1 MQVSIESKSLAA
13 ALCGLKLGDAK
24 IIGQSDEK
32 KKQKKEATARVK
44 KEDAVRVYLH
54 AVNNHL
60 RIGLGTSDT
69 VCTSYDY
76 DEKCWKTT
84 TALYTLTVELD
95 AAVREEGYCAISFNA
110 AKKLGKFCDTKASDV
125 QIDGYGDAVTAEL
138 CGRKCRVT
146 AYPGEP
152 QDFGQLDDSFF
163 APREAVFAVIGSAT
177 RPADVRAVYWQYV
190 SVMPREKGT
199 IVSWTDGAQILWQKC
214 DPDLPSLR
222 RLIPLFA
229 LELLKSQKPAN
240 EMIEVSRD
248 GIRCGGVLVR
258 FLAQEPVTYPDS
270 AALLLAMSPQD
281 SDAWI
286 RVHTTVEELAGMLK
300 RISSCMNDEVVLF
313 AERNRLHMLTYDD
326 ASDIGKGKRSNWESC
341 PAAGTWIDADV
352 DREFGTIGL
361 NAHRLKRA
369 LYKQTG
375 PLTLSVQDGDS
386 PVFFDIENSD
396 VRTVLMPLSPAFNR
410 TSILA

>member
-1 MQVSIESKSLAA
+1 MQINIESKSLAA

-24 IIGQSDEK
+24 IVGQK
-32 KKQKKEATARVK
+32 GK

-60 RIGLGTSDT
+60 RIGLGTCDT
-69 VCTSYDY
+69 VCTGYNY
-76 DEKCWKTT
+76 AAKCWDTDA
-84 TALYTLTVELD
+84 ALYTLTVELD
-95 AAVREEGYCAISFNA
+95 AEVREEGYYAISFNA
-110 AKKLGKFCDTKASDV
+110 AKKLGKLLCDAKAADV

-152 QDFGQLDDSFF
+152 QDFGQLDDSLFV
-163 APREAVFAVIGSAT
+163 PREAVFAVIGSAT
-177 RPADVRAVYWQYV
+177 KPADVATVYWQYV
-190 SVMPREKGT
+190 SVMPLEGGT
-199 IVSWTDGAQILWQKC
+199 VISWTDGVQILWQKC
-214 DPDLPSLR
+214 DPDLSRLR

-229 LELLKSQKPAN
+229 LELLKSQKPAD

-258 FLAQEPVTYPDS
+258 FIAQAPVTYPDNEG
-270 AALLLAMSPQD
+270 LLRVMSPQD

-286 RVHTTVEELAGMLK
+286 RVRTTVEELAGMLK
-300 RISSCMNDEVVLF
+300 RVSSCMGDEVILS
-313 AERNRLHMLTYDD
+313 ARYNQLYMLTYDN
-326 ASDIGKGKRSNWESC
+326 KGGRCTDWDRC
-341 PAAGTWIDADV
+341 PAAETSTNVSINRTSFRA
-352 DREFGTIGL
+352 IGL
-361 NAHRLKRA
+361 NTHRLKRA

-386 PVFFDIENSD
+386 PVILDIKNSGI
-396 VRTVLMPLSPAFNR
+396 RTVLMPLAPAFNR
-410 TSILA
+410 TSI